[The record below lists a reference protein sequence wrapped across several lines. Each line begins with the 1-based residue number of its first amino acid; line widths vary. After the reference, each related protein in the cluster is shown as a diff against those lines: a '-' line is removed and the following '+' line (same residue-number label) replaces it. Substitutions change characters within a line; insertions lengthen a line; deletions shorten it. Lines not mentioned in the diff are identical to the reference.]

1 MLTLTIAKRNVKLNK
16 KCHNLRTN
24 HFYKTWHIKFVGS
37 CFYRQSKHNES

>member
-1 MLTLTIAKRNVKLNK
+1 MLTFTIRKWIVKSNK

-37 CFYRQSKHNES
+37 CFYRQNQHNES